1 MDIAEVLTLADELI
15 FAKTGKHL
23 DYVQDAILR
32 GTLEDATYT
41 QIAQEVYSSPSHVRN
56 VGSDLWKTLS
66 KGLKKKITKTN
77 FRAVLEKA
85 SFYNYQLAIVENV
98 TAENITVNHNVNTCS
113 EKVRSP
119 KTPQNPQP
127 TAKQPRIDIG
137 DAPEISTFCDR
148 TSEISTLKNWISSRT
163 RLITILGLSGIGK
176 TALTL
181 QLIPQIQQEFDCIIW
196 RSLRDAPPLQTL
208 QTDIIKFLSQQQETN
223 PPNPPLS
230 RGGEEIQP
238 ASPRRGEEI
247 QPLSLSPPLSK
258 GGLGGVIH
266 HLRSHRCLIILDDV
280 QTIFSSQQLAG
291 NYQPGYEN
299 YGAFFKQIVESC
311 HNSCI
316 VLLSWE
322 KPREIA
328 ALESH
333 PKNCQTLQLNSLGE
347 SAREIF
353 IEKGLLESEKW
364 SQLIE
369 LYKGNPLW
377 LNIVAAAIQDLFDGK
392 ISDFLSYKS
401 LVLGDLEYLLH
412 QHFQRLSD
420 SEKQVMSWLAN
431 QIKAVE
437 ISKKPALLE
446 LSPSDF
452 LKAVESLR
460 RRLLIE
466 KVQKGDRTLFTL
478 QPAIAEYTKTHIL

>member
-23 DYVQDAILR
+23 DYVQEAILR

-41 QIAQEVYSSPSHVRN
+41 QIAREVYSSPSHVRN

-66 KGLKKKITKTN
+66 KGLKKDITKTN

-113 EKVRSP
+113 EKARSP
-119 KTPQNPQP
+119 KTPQNPEP

-148 TSEISTLKNWISSRT
+148 TSELSTLENWILSRT

-196 RSLRDAPPLQTL
+196 RSLHNAPPLASL
-208 QTDIIKFLSQQQETN
+208 QTDIIKFLSQQQETELPYLIN
-223 PPNPPLS
+223 Y
-230 RGGEEIQP
+230 
-238 ASPRRGEEI
+238 
-247 QPLSLSPPLSK
+247 
-258 GGLGGVIH
+258 
-266 HLRSHRCLIILDDV
+266 LRSHRCLIVLDDV
-280 QTIFSSQQLAG
+280 QKIFSSQQLAG

-299 YGAFFKQIVESC
+299 YGAFFKQIAESC

-333 PKNCQTLQLNSLGE
+333 PKNCQTLQLNGLGE
-347 SAREIF
+347 AAREIF
-353 IEKGLLESEKW
+353 TEKGLAESENW
-364 SQLIE
+364 SNLIE
-369 LYKGNPLW
+369 LYQGNPLW
-377 LNIVAAAIQDLFDGK
+377 LNTVAAAIQDLFSGK
-392 ISDFLSYKS
+392 ISDFLSYDS

-420 SEKQVMSWLAN
+420 SEKQVMSWFAN

-466 KVQKGDRTLFTL
+466 KVQKGDRTLFQL
-478 QPAIAEYTKTHIL
+478 QPAIAEYIKTHTLHQCQ

>member
-1 MDIAEVLTLADELI
+1 MDIAEVLTLADQLI

-66 KGLKKKITKTN
+66 KGLKKNITKNN
-77 FRAVLEKA
+77 FRAVLEKGIV
-85 SFYNYQLAIVENV
+85 YNYQSAIVENIRG
-98 TAENITVNHNVNTCS
+98 ESITVNNKVNVCP

-119 KTPQNPQP
+119 KTPQNPEP
-127 TAKQPRIDIG
+127 TAKQPRIDLG
-137 DAPEISTFCDR
+137 DAPEISTFFDR
-148 TSEISTLKNWISSRT
+148 KSELTTLENWILSRT

-181 QLIPQIQQEFDCIIW
+181 QLIPQIQHEFDCIIW
-196 RSLRDAPPLQTL
+196 RSLHNAPPLQIL
-208 QTDIIKFLSQQQETN
+208 QTDIIQSC
-223 PPNPPLS
+223 
-230 RGGEEIQP
+230 RGGAPVPALSVPEEG
-238 ASPRRGEEI
+238 ATT
-247 QPLSLSPPLSK
+247 
-258 GGLGGVIH
+258 GGLPQKERATTGGLPLQY
-266 HLRSHRCLIILDDV
+266 LRSHRCLIILDDV

-299 YGAFFKQIVESC
+299 YGTFFKQIVESC
-311 HNSCI
+311 HNSCLI
-316 VLLSWE
+316 LISWE

-328 ALESH
+328 ALENQQ
-333 PKNCQTLQLNSLGE
+333 KNCQTLQLNGLGE
-347 SAREIF
+347 ATREIF
-353 IEKGLLESEKW
+353 IEKGLLQSEKW
-364 SQLIE
+364 SELID
-369 LYKGNPLW
+369 LYQGNPLW
-377 LNIVAAAIQDLFDGK
+377 LNTVAAAIQDLFSGK
-392 ISDFLSYKS
+392 VSEFLSYDS
-401 LVLGDLEYLLH
+401 LVLGDLEYLLNK
-412 QHFQRLSD
+412 HFQRLSD

-431 QIKAVE
+431 QNKPVE

-446 LSPSDF
+446 LSPSEF

-466 KVQKGDRTLFTL
+466 KVQKGDRTLFAV
-478 QPAIAEYTKTHIL
+478 QRAIAEYLNS

>member
-23 DYVQDAILR
+23 DYVQEAILR

-66 KGLKKKITKTN
+66 KGLKKDITKNN
-77 FRAVLEKA
+77 FRAVLEKGIV
-85 SFYNYQLAIVENV
+85 YNYQSAIVENI
-98 TAENITVNHNVNTCS
+98 TGESITVNNKLNICP
-113 EKVRSP
+113 EKARSP
-119 KTPQNPQP
+119 KTPQNPEP
-127 TAKQPRIDIG
+127 TAKQPRIDLG

-148 TSEISTLKNWISSRT
+148 TSELSTLKNWILSRT

-196 RSLRDAPPLQTL
+196 RSLHNAPPLASL
-208 QTDIIKFLSQQQETN
+208 QTDIIQSLSQQQETN

-258 GGLGGVIH
+258 GGLGGVINY
-266 HLRSHRCLIILDDV
+266 LRSYRCLIILDDV

-299 YGAFFKQIVESC
+299 YGAFFKQIIESC
-311 HNSCI
+311 HNSCLI
-316 VLLSWE
+316 LISWE

-333 PKNCQTLQLNSLGE
+333 PKNCQTLQLNGLGE
-347 SAREIF
+347 SARQIF
-353 IEKGLLESEKW
+353 TEKGLAESEKW
-364 SQLIE
+364 SELID
-369 LYKGNPLW
+369 LYRGNPLW
-377 LNIVAAAIQDLFDGK
+377 LNTIAATIQDLFDGK
-392 ISDFLSYKS
+392 ISEFLSYDS
-401 LVLGDLEYLLH
+401 LVLGDLEYLLDK
-412 QHFQRLSD
+412 HFQRLSD

-431 QIKAVE
+431 QNKAVE

-446 LSPSDF
+446 LSPSEF

-466 KVQKGDRTLFTL
+466 KVQKGDRTLFQL
-478 QPAIAEYTKTHIL
+478 QPAIAEYTKTNIK